1 MLSGVRRHDSTP
13 LDTDPLSG
21 DRKHEVSVTY
31 RIDSA
36 QKVVFTT
43 YVGEVTDQEF
53 LQHARDI
60 EGDPKIHGSFVEMIH
75 AETTSMAG
83 VTIAGARKTA
93 TALCASNA
101 IRKIAIV
108 ASQDVEFGFARMITL
123 LADESQI
130 EVQAFRA
137 QADARSWLGIG

>member
-1 MLSGVRRHDSTP
+1 
-13 LDTDPLSG
+13 
-21 DRKHEVSVTY
+21 VSVTY

-36 QKVVFTT
+36 QQVVHTS

-60 EGDPKIHGSFVEMIH
+60 EDDPKIDGSFVELIQ

-83 VTIAGARKTA
+83 VTVAGARKTA
-93 TALCASNA
+93 IALCASNA